1 MKIEEDER
9 PPAASDV
16 NPTPMREGSLKASS
30 LTVSMILHG
39 VGLFILGLIAASN
52 LKPPPPEL
60 TIMSAGSST
69 KEMTVEKREFAK
81 IHRSPSAEPSKATN
95 VLASQ
100 SAAPISIPVF
110 DTEST
115 LPTFGTGIEFGKGF
129 GMGGKGGGA
138 KFFGS
143 EAAGKRLAFIIDV
156 SLSLSDRQFEM
167 IKEELTKS
175 LARLSSDVYYQV
187 IFFSGPSW
195 FAEAE
200 YDEGRGWVIHD
211 GQRFEWTM
219 TDAGIH
225 YFEPEDETRLYRT
238 KWLKATKSNLEWSK
252 ARISRVM
259 RSNGTDWKWPMVLA
273 LGMRPKPDTIF
284 FLTDG
289 SMEDGDKK
297 VRDAIR
303 LNDRTA
309 GPRTRV
315 NTISMMQPMAVEDL
329 STLAKRTGGVFTII
343 DQNGN
348 SRQPEL

>member
-1 MKIEEDER
+1 MIIEEDER
-9 PPAASDV
+9 PPAASEV
-16 NPTPMREGSLKASS
+16 SIAPRREGSLKASS
-30 LTVSMILHG
+30 LTVSIIVHLAGLVILA
-39 VGLFILGLIAASN
+39 LIAASN
-52 LKPPPPEL
+52 LTPPPPEL
-60 TIMSAGSST
+60 TVLSAASSIT
-69 KEMTVEKREFAK
+69 EVTVDKREFSK
-81 IHRSPSAEPSKATN
+81 VHRTPSAEPSKAMST
-95 VLASQ
+95 LASL
-100 SAAPISIPVF
+100 AASPVSVPVINM
-110 DTEST
+110 DSD
-115 LPTFGTGIEFGKGF
+115 LPTFGTGVDFGKGF
-129 GMGGKGGGA
+129 GVGGKGGGA

-167 IKEELTKS
+167 IKAELTKS
-175 LARLSSDVYYQV
+175 LSRLPPDVYYQV

-211 GQRFEWTM
+211 GQRFEWSM

-225 YFEPEDETRLYRT
+225 YFEPEDEDHLYEA
-238 KWLKATKSNLEWSK
+238 KWLKATKSNLEWSR
-252 ARISRVM
+252 ARISRVL

-289 SMEDGDKK
+289 SMDDGDKK
-297 VRDAIR
+297 VQDAIR

-315 NTISMMQPMAVEDL
+315 NTISMMQPMAAEDL
-329 STLAKRTGGVFTII
+329 STLAKRTGGIFTII

-348 SRQPEL
+348 SRQPKL